1 MQPTFEEND
10 FILVDK
16 ISPRLSQWQRGDV
29 IVFVPPHKDFPYIKR
44 IIGLPGETIKIEE
57 GHVYVC
63 QHSDD
68 PLDKCEMLNEQ
79 YLPNGLNTEAR
90 CTKNVFEVDQ
100 SGVFVLGDNRWYS
113 TDSRC
118 CFGLWCYQ
126 WAQYV
131 VPYDHII
138 GKVRVRVFPRFDFY

>member
-1 MQPTFEEND
+1 
-10 FILVDK
+10 
-16 ISPRLSQWQRGDV
+16 
-29 IVFVPPHKDFPYIKR
+29 
-44 IIGLPGETIKIEE
+44 
-57 GHVYVC
+57 
-63 QHSDD
+63 
-68 PLDKCEMLNEQ
+68 
-79 YLPNGLNTEAR
+79 
-90 CTKNVFEVDQ
+90 VFEVDQ